1 VSAGTGA
8 PEPVEEVGPE
18 LVEPVGPELVDIV
31 DDDDRVVA
39 TVTRAEMRAGR
50 LRHRCVFL
58 VVRRP
63 DGRVLVHQRSP
74 AKDIWPSAWDIAV
87 GGVVTAGEAWDAA
100 AAREL
105 AEEVGIEAAELVLA
119 RTGRYDDA
127 DVDEVARVYTVTWD
141 GPVRFVDGEVVAA
154 EWVTPAD
161 LGERTARLPF
171 CPDSLALAG
180 DLLW

>member
-1 VSAGTGA
+1 MSAGTGA
-8 PEPVEEVGPE
+8 S
-18 LVEPVGPELVDIV
+18 EPVGPELVDVV

-39 TVTRAEMRAGR
+39 TVTRAEMRVGR
-50 LRHRCVFL
+50 LRHRCVLL

-87 GGVVTAGEAWDAA
+87 GGVVTAGETWDAA

-105 AEEVGIEAAELVLA
+105 AEEVGIEGAPLVLA
-119 RTGRYDDA
+119 RTGRYSDA
-127 DVDEVARVYTVTWD
+127 EVDEVARVYTVTWD

-154 EWVTPAD
+154 EWLSPAE
-161 LGERTARLPF
+161 LGERAARLPF
-171 CPDSLALAG
+171 CPDSLALAA
-180 DLLW
+180 DLLR

>member
-1 VSAGTGA
+1 MSAGTGA
-8 PEPVEEVGPE
+8 SEHVD
-18 LVEPVGPELVDIV
+18 PELVDIV

-39 TVTRAEMRAGR
+39 TVTRAAMRAGR

-74 AKDIWPSAWDIAV
+74 AKDIWPSAWDVAV
-87 GGVVTAGEAWDAA
+87 GGVVTAGEAWADA

-105 AEEVGIEAAELVLA
+105 VEEVGIEGAPLHLA
-119 RTGRYDDA
+119 RTGRYADA
-127 DVDEVARVYTVTWD
+127 EVDEVARVYTLTWD

-154 EWVTPAD
+154 EWLTPAELD
-161 LGERTARLPF
+161 ERTARLPF

-180 DLLW
+180 DLLR

>member
-8 PEPVEEVGPE
+8 PGP
-18 LVEPVGPELVDIV
+18 GDPELVDIV
-31 DDDDRVVA
+31 DEDDRVVT

-74 AKDIWPSAWDIAV
+74 TKDIWPSAWDVAV
-87 GGVVTAGEAWDAA
+87 GGVVTAGEEWDAA
-100 AAREL
+100 ATREL
-105 AEEVGIEAAELVLA
+105 AEEVGIGDAPVILA
-119 RTGRYDDA
+119 GAGRYADA
-127 DVDEVARVYTVTWD
+127 EVDELARVYTVTWD
-141 GPVRFVDGEVVAA
+141 GPIRFVDGEVVAA
-154 EWVTPAD
+154 EWLTPAELD
-161 LGERTARLPF
+161 ERRARLPF

-180 DLLW
+180 DLLR

>member
-1 VSAGTGA
+1 MSAGTGA
-8 PEPVEEVGPE
+8 PE
-18 LVEPVGPELVDIV
+18 LVDVV

-39 TVTRAEMRAGR
+39 TVTRAEMRSGR

-63 DGRVLVHQRSP
+63 DGRVLVHQRSSV
-74 AKDIWPSAWDIAV
+74 KDIWPSAWDVAV

-105 AEEVGIEAAELVLA
+105 AEEVGIAGTPLTLA
-119 RTGRYDDA
+119 RVGRYADA

-154 EWVTPAD
+154 EWLTPAEID
-161 LGERTARLPF
+161 ERRARLPF
-171 CPDSLALAG
+171 CPDSVALVS
-180 DLLW
+180 DLLR

>member
-1 VSAGTGA
+1 MSAGTGA
-8 PEPVEEVGPE
+8 PE
-18 LVEPVGPELVDIV
+18 LVDVV
-31 DDDDRVVA
+31 DEDDRVVA
-39 TVTRAEMRAGR
+39 TVTRAEMRSGR

-63 DGRVLVHQRSP
+63 DGRVLVHQRSSV
-74 AKDIWPSAWDIAV
+74 KDIWPSAWDVAV

-105 AEEVGIEAAELVLA
+105 AEEVGIAGTPLTLA
-119 RTGRYDDA
+119 RVGRYADA

-154 EWVTPAD
+154 EWLTPAEID
-161 LGERTARLPF
+161 QRRARLPF
-171 CPDSLALAG
+171 CPDSVALVS
-180 DLLW
+180 DLLR